1 MAEPIVP
8 DAVREAFA
16 DLTGALEDAAQIA
29 SQGQSVRTLGAAGQC
44 ADELEA
50 NIEQMLARLRQ
61 LRMSVG

>member
-16 DLTGALEDAAQIA
+16 DLTGALEDAALIA
-29 SQGQSVRTLGAAGQC
+29 SRGQSIQTPDGARQC